1 MDVPL
6 VPVIL
11 GILLGNQ
18 MEDNLRRALQISNGD
33 WGILWASP
41 LAIGLWAFA
50 IIGFV
55 APMVIGRLVRP
66 RVPAVL
72 AETGDPD

>member
-1 MDVPL
+1 

-18 MEDNLRRALQISNGD
+18 MEDNLRRALTLSDGE
-33 WGILWASP
+33 WSVLWSSP

-50 IIGFV
+50 IVGFV
-55 APMVIGRLVRP
+55 APMVVGRFVRP
-66 RVPAVL
+66 RVK
-72 AETGDPD
+72 AELVETSDPD